1 MKPRKQ
7 KKEEPERQDQQT
19 SIDEQTEDI
28 VRDDERVRT
37 PGDEDIDDEDIDDE
51 PLGRPVKLER

>member
-37 PGDEDIDDEDIDDE
+37 PGNEDIDDEHIDDE